1 MKYAAFM
8 RNAVAGYFEVVSS
21 RVKKN
26 GMHMNNANPVIS
38 NKDSAYSI
46 LLRTAAM
53 MSADKLAVI
62 MPPNTVF
69 NNLARIFCRVR
80 FLAIFYAPIYSSF
93 LSARMIITGC
103 PFFLSF
109 CFNSLSIVAT
119 M

>member
-46 LLRTAAM
+46 LFLGIIMLLHSFGFHIPEWVSPVTTF
-53 MSADKLAVI
+53 AVI
-62 MPPNTVF
+62 G
-69 NNLARIFCRVR
+69 
-80 FLAIFYAPIYSSF
+80 Y
-93 LSARMIITGC
+93 
-103 PFFLSF
+103 FFLKSKKLLKL
-109 CFNSLSIVAT
+109 NGTANPA
-119 M
+119 